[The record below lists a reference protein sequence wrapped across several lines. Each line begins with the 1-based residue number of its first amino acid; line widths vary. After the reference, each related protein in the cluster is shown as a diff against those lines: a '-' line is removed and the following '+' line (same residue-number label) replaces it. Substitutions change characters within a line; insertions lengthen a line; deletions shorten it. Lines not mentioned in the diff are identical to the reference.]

1 MYSLYMPSLPHADP
15 GIITSVMDFGGGGR
29 GGLGGVDKLNLPAKN

>member
-1 MYSLYMPSLPHADP
+1 MYSVYMPCLPHADT
-15 GIITSVMDFGGGGR
+15 GIITSVRDFLGGR